1 MACLGDMFPYVI
13 IPPWFKQFCSNRC
26 GSEDLTDW
34 DNGGQGVNSHFAGG
48 AVVYDEPRSGSSE
61 YQPPRPLAYENGQP
75 NLPVSTKGQQHGFV
89 PKEYN
94 YSLTPKIQPIKPA
107 SPVSPAEEARAMIT
121 PTLRRDRPPSFM
133 SSGEIIALP
142 SPPPRLV
149 LPPLPSK
156 IYDVVDAE
164 INFGISYFTAY
175 HNFSVSERR
184 ILFSARIQ
192 QNPGEDHMISCPLVI
207 GASHLAETSRI
218 SLQRKLD
225 AAREWVPN
233 SVWELF
239 GVEQSASLMIYI

>member
-1 MACLGDMFPYVI
+1 MACLSDMFLHVK
-13 IPPWFKQFCSNRC
+13 IPPWLKQFCYNRC

-34 DNGGQGVNSHFAGG
+34 DDGGQGVNSHFGDG
-48 AVVYDEPRSGSSE
+48 AVGYDGLQSGSSE
-61 YQPPRPLAYENGQP
+61 YQARRPLTYDKGQP
-75 NLPVSTKGQQHGFV
+75 NLPVSTKGQQYGLV
-89 PKEYN
+89 PKECN
-94 YSLTPKIQPIKPA
+94 CSLTPKTQPIKPA
-107 SPVSPAEEARAMIT
+107 SPVSPAEEARAVIT

-175 HNFSVSERR
+175 HDFSVSERR

-192 QNPGEDHMISCPLVI
+192 QNPGEDYMISCPLII

-233 SVWELF
+233 SVWKLF
-239 GVEQSASLMIYI
+239 RVEQSTSLMIYI

>member
-1 MACLGDMFPYVI
+1 MLLLLTALLFFLFYSMACLGDMFPYVI

-34 DNGGQGVNSHFAGG
+34 DDGGQGVNSHFAGG

-75 NLPVSTKGQQHGFV
+75 NLPVSTKGQQYGFV

-107 SPVSPAEEARAMIT
+107 SPVSPAEEARAVIT

-142 SPPPRLV
+142 SPPPLLV
-149 LPPLPSK
+149 VGDLCLEFEYYPLRTG
-156 IYDVVDAE
+156 
-164 INFGISYFTAY
+164 F
-175 HNFSVSERR
+175 
-184 ILFSARIQ
+184 L
-192 QNPGEDHMISCPLVI
+192 
-207 GASHLAETSRI
+207 
-218 SLQRKLD
+218 
-225 AAREWVPN
+225 
-233 SVWELF
+233 
-239 GVEQSASLMIYI
+239 